1 MGDVQCRASS
11 AMLPRAHARY
21 PNSSGLL
28 GLHAEVENLL
38 GLAALIFLE
47 GVRIVQRSWVA
58 HDREAL
64 GGDAQARFVE
74 RQDHVCVGIEAG
86 KVQRHDLP
94 GGSACGTDT
103 GRVQPWEIRL

>member
-1 MGDVQCRASS
+1 MKRFDAGDVQCHASS
-11 AMLPRAHARY
+11 AMPPRAHARY

-38 GLAALIFLE
+38 GLAALVFPE
-47 GVRIVQRSWVA
+47 GVRIVQCSWVP

-64 GGDAQARFVE
+64 GGDAQVRFVE
-74 RQDHVCVGIEAG
+74 RQDYVGIGIEAS

-94 GGSACGTDT
+94 SG
-103 GRVQPWEIRL
+103 